1 MEQDTMAKNKA
12 RYRGKKKT
20 TTKKTFPVW
29 GWIALAAVVVVV
41 IGVFVLQGSK
51 PTAAVALPASEPTST
66 DALPASEPTSTVDL
80 PSSQPTS
87 AVDFPSQITA
97 AQAAEKRDQG
107 AFILDVREPDEWAQM
122 HIPGATLIPLGELP
136 DRLNEIPKDKEI
148 VVVCRSGNRSARGRD
163 ILLNAGFTNVT
174 SMTGGMTQWQA
185 QGFPVATGE

>member
-1 MEQDTMAKNKA
+1 MAKNKA

-29 GWIALAAVVVVV
+29 GWIALAAVAVVVVV
-41 IGVFVLQGSK
+41 IGVFVIQGSK
-51 PTAAVALPASEPTST
+51 PTAAVALSASEPTST
-66 DALPASEPTSTVDL
+66 DALPASEPTST
-80 PSSQPTS
+80 
-87 AVDFPSQITA
+87 VDFPSQITA

-122 HIPGATLIPLGELP
+122 HIPDAALIPLGELP